1 VPDGIAPV
9 VSDVENGKPPSRYN
23 YLMMHVRHATV
34 EDAGAITRIYN
45 QGIDERTATFE
56 TEPRTE
62 VHVRAWFERTHPIVV
77 VEHEN
82 TVIAFAAGQPSSTR
96 SCYARN
102 AEFSVYV
109 ERAARGKGAGQLAM
123 RMLAD
128 ILRDMGF
135 NKLVS
140 HVFADNQSSLE
151 MLRVIGFREVGTLMR
166 HGELEGRWRDVVVV
180 EMLL

>member
-1 VPDGIAPV
+1 MDAP
-9 VSDVENGKPPSRYN
+9 
-23 YLMMHVRHATV
+23 
-34 EDAGAITRIYN
+34 AITRIYN

-62 VHVRAWFERTHPIVV
+62 AQVRAWFDRPHPIVV
-77 VEHEN
+77 VEQDAA
-82 TVIAFAAGQPSSTR
+82 VVAFAAGQPSSTR

-123 RMLAD
+123 QTLAD
-128 ILRDMGF
+128 VLRNMGF

-140 HVFADNQSSLE
+140 HVFADNQASLE
-151 MLRVIGFREVGTLMR
+151 MLRAVGFREVGTLMR
-166 HGELEGRWRDVVVV
+166 HGELEGRWRDVTVV